1 MRAVGTSSVTS
12 DAANVGLIDGAVV
25 NTEKD
30 VDEFHRNQEITTPKY
45 ATNKA
50 TKV

>member
-1 MRAVGTSSVTS
+1 MRAVGTSGVTS
-12 DAANVGLIDGAVV
+12 DAANVDLIDGAVA

-30 VDEFHRNQEITTPKY
+30 IDEFHRNQEMTTPKY
-45 ATNKA
+45 AINKA